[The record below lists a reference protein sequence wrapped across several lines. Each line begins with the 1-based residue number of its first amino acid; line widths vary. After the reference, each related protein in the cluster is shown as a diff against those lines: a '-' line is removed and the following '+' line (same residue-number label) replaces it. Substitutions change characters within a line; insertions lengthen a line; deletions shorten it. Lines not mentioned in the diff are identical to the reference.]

1 MTDTVVVA
9 AATTETEA
17 KPRVNRRQVAKART
31 RIKVL
36 EAARNLFAE
45 RGYDAA
51 TIRDIAKGAG
61 MSTGAVFANF
71 QDKAELFE
79 AVFSDEMA
87 ALSEAF
93 TAGVAIEAGTSA
105 RLAGGLS
112 AGYHQVL
119 DHLPLMQ
126 AMVARSWFQP
136 EDADK
141 RVREFLAPVIT
152 TISDVLQA
160 GIAKGE
166 LRQDTDVAMLSRMVW
181 DIYLSNL
188 RRAAFD
194 NWGIEELTPHAAK
207 QMDVV
212 VAGQL
217 AK

>member
-1 MTDTVVVA
+1 MTESLVVA
-9 AATTETEA
+9 AATAETEA

-31 RIKVL
+31 RLKVL

-79 AVFSDEMA
+79 AVFAEEMA

-93 TAGVAIEAGTSA
+93 SNGVAIDDAVAA
-105 RLAGGLS
+105 RLAGGLT
-112 AGYHQVL
+112 AGYHRVL

-141 RVREFLAPVIT
+141 RVREFLAPVLST
-152 TISDVLQA
+152 LSEVLQA

-166 LRQDTDVAMLSRMVW
+166 LRQDADVAMLSRMGW
-181 DIYLSNL
+181 DIFLSNL
-188 RRAAFD
+188 RLAAYD
-194 NWGIEELTPHAAK
+194 NCGIEELTPRVAK
-207 QMDVV
+207 QMNIIVS
-212 VAGQL
+212 GQL

>member
-9 AATTETEA
+9 AATAETEA

-31 RIKVL
+31 RVKVL

-79 AVFSDEMA
+79 AVFADEMA

-93 TAGVAIEAGTSA
+93 TSGVAIEDTTAA
-105 RLAGGLS
+105 RLSGGLS
-112 AGYHQVL
+112 AGYHQIL

-136 EDADK
+136 ADADK
-141 RVREFLAPVIT
+141 RVRDFLAPIMT
-152 TISDVLQA
+152 TISDVLLA

-166 LRQDTDVAMLSRMVW
+166 LRQDADVALLSRMVW

-207 QMDVV
+207 QMDIVL
-212 VAGQL
+212 AGQL

>member
-1 MTDTVVVA
+1 MTESLVVA
-9 AATTETEA
+9 PTAVEGEA

-31 RIKVL
+31 RVKVL
-36 EAARNLFAE
+36 EAARTLFAE

-79 AVFSDEMA
+79 AVFADEMA

-93 TAGVAIEAGTSA
+93 STGVAIEDTTAA
-105 RLAGGLS
+105 RLAGGLT
-112 AGYHQVL
+112 AGYHLVL

-141 RVREFLAPVIT
+141 RVREFLAPVLT
-152 TISDVLQA
+152 TISDVLLA

-166 LRQDTDVAMLSRMVW
+166 LRQDTDVAVIARMVW

-194 NWGIEELTPHAAK
+194 NWGIEEMTPHVAK
-207 QMDVV
+207 QMNIV

>member
-1 MTDTVVVA
+1 MTEILEVA

-31 RIKVL
+31 RVKVL

-79 AVFSDEMA
+79 AVFADEMA
-87 ALSEAF
+87 ALAEAF
-93 TAGVAIEAGTSA
+93 TTGVAIEENTAA
-105 RLAGGLS
+105 RLAGGLT

-141 RVREFLAPVIT
+141 RVREFLAPITT

-166 LRQDTDVAMLSRMVW
+166 LRQDTDVAVLSRLVW

-194 NWGIEELTPHAAK
+194 NWGIEELTPHVAK
-207 QMDVV
+207 QMTIVIG
-212 VAGQL
+212 GQL

>member
-1 MTDTVVVA
+1 MTESLVVA
-9 AATTETEA
+9 PTAEEGEA

-31 RIKVL
+31 RVKVL

-79 AVFSDEMA
+79 AVFADEMA
-87 ALSEAF
+87 SLSEAF
-93 TAGVAIEAGTSA
+93 STGVAIEDTTAA
-105 RLAGGLS
+105 RLAGGLT

-136 EDADK
+136 EESDK
-141 RVREFLAPVIT
+141 RVREFLAPVLN
-152 TISDVLQA
+152 TISDVLVA

-166 LRQDTDVAMLSRMVW
+166 LRQDTDVALLSRMVW

-207 QMDVV
+207 QMNIV

>member
-1 MTDTVVVA
+1 MTESLAVA
-9 AATTETEA
+9 QPSIEGEA

-31 RIKVL
+31 RLKVL

-79 AVFSDEMA
+79 AVFAEEMA

-93 TAGVAIEAGTSA
+93 ATGVAIDDVAAA
-105 RLAGGLS
+105 RLAGGLT
-112 AGYHQVL
+112 AGYHRVL

-141 RVREFLAPVIT
+141 RVREFLAPVLT
-152 TISDVLQA
+152 TISEVLQA

-166 LRQDTDVAMLSRMVW
+166 LRQDTDVALVARMTW
-181 DIYLSNL
+181 DIFLSNL
-188 RRAAFD
+188 RSAAYD
-194 NWGIEELTPHAAK
+194 NWGIEELTPHVTK
-207 QMDVV
+207 QMNVV

>member
-9 AATTETEA
+9 AATTETES

-93 TAGVAIEAGTSA
+93 TAGVAIEASTSA

-136 EDADK
+136 EDSDK
-141 RVREFLAPVIT
+141 RVREFLAPVIS

-166 LRQDTDVAMLSRMVW
+166 LRQDTDVALMTRMIW
-181 DIYLSNL
+181 DIYLSNF
-188 RRAAFD
+188 RRAAYQ
-194 NWGIEELTPHAAK
+194 NAGIEELTPLARK
-207 QMDVV
+207 QMDIL

>member
-1 MTDTVVVA
+1 MTESLVVA
-9 AATTETEA
+9 PTAVEGEA

-31 RIKVL
+31 RVKVL
-36 EAARNLFAE
+36 EAARTLFAE

-79 AVFSDEMA
+79 AVFADEMA

-93 TAGVAIEAGTSA
+93 STGVAIEDTTAA
-105 RLAGGLS
+105 RLAGGLT
-112 AGYHQVL
+112 AGYHLVL

-141 RVREFLAPVIT
+141 RVREFLAPVLS
-152 TISDVLQA
+152 TISDVLLA

-166 LRQDTDVAMLSRMVW
+166 LRQDTDVALIARMVW
-181 DIYLSNL
+181 DIFLSNL

-194 NWGIEELTPHAAK
+194 NWGIEELTPHVSK
-207 QMDVV
+207 QMNIV

>member
-1 MTDTVVVA
+1 MTESVVIA
-9 AATTETEA
+9 QSIAEGEA

-31 RIKVL
+31 RLKVL

-79 AVFSDEMA
+79 AVFAEEMA
-87 ALSEAF
+87 AMADDF
-93 TAGVAIEAGTSA
+93 ANGVAIDDMTAA
-105 RLAGGLS
+105 RLAGGLT
-112 AGYHQVL
+112 AGYHRAL

-141 RVREFLAPVIT
+141 RIREFLAPIMAT
-152 TISDVLQA
+152 LTETLQA

-166 LRQDTDVAMLSRMVW
+166 LRQDADVALLARMIW
-181 DIYLSNL
+181 DIYLSNF
-188 RRAAFD
+188 RRAAYNNAD
-194 NWGIEELTPHAAK
+194 IEELTPLARK
-207 QMDVV
+207 QMEVL

-217 AK
+217 AR

>member
-1 MTDTVVVA
+1 MTESLAVA
-9 AATTETEA
+9 HPSVEGEA

-31 RIKVL
+31 RLKVL

-79 AVFSDEMA
+79 AVFSEEMA

-93 TAGVAIEAGTSA
+93 ASGVAIDDISAA
-105 RLAGGLS
+105 RLTGGLT
-112 AGYHQVL
+112 AGYHRVL

-126 AMVARSWFQP
+126 AMIARSWFQP

-141 RVREFLAPVIT
+141 RVRDFLAPVLAS
-152 TISDVLQA
+152 ISEVLQA

-166 LRQDTDVAMLSRMVW
+166 LRQDTDIALLARMTW
-181 DIYLSNL
+181 DIFLSNL
-188 RRAAFD
+188 RRAAYD
-194 NWGIEELTPHAAK
+194 NWGIEELTPHVTK
-207 QMDVV
+207 QMNVV
-212 VAGQL
+212 IAGQL

>member
-1 MTDTVVVA
+1 MTESLAVA
-9 AATTETEA
+9 HTSVEGEA

-31 RIKVL
+31 RLKVL

-79 AVFSDEMA
+79 AVFAEEMA
-87 ALSEAF
+87 ALSEAI
-93 TAGVAIEAGTSA
+93 ASGVAVDDVAAA
-105 RLAGGLS
+105 RLAGGLT
-112 AGYHQVL
+112 AGYHRVL

-126 AMVARSWFQP
+126 AMIARSWFQP

-141 RVREFLAPVIT
+141 RVRDFLAPVLA
-152 TISDVLQA
+152 SLGEVLQA
-160 GIAKGE
+160 SIAKGE
-166 LRQDTDVAMLSRMVW
+166 LRQDTDVALVARMTW
-181 DIYLSNL
+181 DIFLSNL
-188 RRAAFD
+188 RRAAYD
-194 NWGIEELTPHAAK
+194 NWGIEELTAHVTK
-207 QMDVV
+207 QMNVV

>member
-1 MTDTVVVA
+1 MTETVVVA
-9 AATTETEA
+9 SATAESEA

-31 RIKVL
+31 RLKVL

-79 AVFSDEMA
+79 AVFAEEMA
-87 ALSEAF
+87 ALAEDFAAGIAIDDT
-93 TAGVAIEAGTSA
+93 TAA
-105 RLAGGLS
+105 RLAGGLT
-112 AGYHQVL
+112 AGYHRAL

-141 RVREFLAPVIT
+141 RVREFLAPIM
-152 TISDVLQA
+152 SALSEVLQA

-166 LRQDTDVAMLSRMVW
+166 LRQDIDVSMIARMVW
-181 DIYLSNL
+181 DIYLSNF

-194 NWGIEELTPHAAK
+194 NWGIEELTPLVRK
-207 QMDVV
+207 QMDTLLG
-212 VAGQL
+212 GQL